1 MFKIAA
7 AGLSSA
13 LGFSLENVY
22 KSEAKLRSDQDPAYG
37 YETLSYDRHFAGSPT
52 V

>member
-1 MFKIAA
+1 MFKVAA

-22 KSEAKLRSDQDPAYG
+22 KSEHKLRGDQDRAYG
-37 YETLSYDRHFAGSPT
+37 YETLSYDRHYSDSPT